1 MLQRLLPRSP
11 TSAVI
16 TRSGDATSAFAHVCM
31 LRAAFFVSAHSIDSA
46 LERRSTAQHRQRR
59 PEGAANLSINHASFK
74 GRLSVYSVHVG
85 SLTVHISEHVACV
98 HVDGCCAIPGGVDVE
113 HADRYPSGVGRGL
126 ALRWTCDQ

>member
-59 PEGAANLSINHASFK
+59 SEGAANLSINQAS
-74 GRLSVYSVHVG
+74 RDVSRCIVYTWVL
-85 SLTVHISEHVACV
+85 LTVHISEHVACV

-113 HADRYPSGVGRGL
+113 HADRYPRGVGRGL